1 MNLLNRLVMISI
13 KFENKYNTHVRID
26 DILFELPY
34 RIESIIEFSDII
46 IFHSSPNYTLDP
58 NYMIDDFKKN
68 GQISLY
74 VIRKKDKKILWTMKE
89 VDAVFAEIPEKKRE
103 EDFISKEHYLNYMSM
118 FRNKKLLSVYI
129 GEFRKLID
137 ANNGNIISL
146 MESR

>member
-1 MNLLNRLVMISI
+1 MISI
-13 KFENKYNTHVRID
+13 KFENKHNTQVRID

-34 RIESIIEFSDII
+34 RIESIIEFLDII
-46 IFHSSPNYTLDP
+46 IFHSSPNCSIDP
-58 NYMIDDFKKN
+58 NYMIDDYKKN

-74 VIRKKDKKILWTMKE
+74 AIRKKDKKILWTMKE
-89 VDAVFAEIPEKKRE
+89 VDAMFAEIPEKKGE
-103 EDFISKEHYLNYMSM
+103 EDFISKEHYLNYMSK

-137 ANNGNIISL
+137 ANNGNIIST